1 MLYLAV
7 YLIMW
12 VIIGSVF
19 GVATNA
25 IIKNRG
31 GVFRKLVLVGLFLW
45 LHCNDRGPVKTSQS
59 LPAHIWRYRF
69 YCPIIYL
76 FGQVE

>member
-12 VIIGSVF
+12 AIIGSIF

-31 GVFRKLVLVGLFLW
+31 YSENWFWWGFFFGFIAMIVALSKPAITPSTHMAIQILLPHHILIR
-45 LHCNDRGPVKTSQS
+45 TS
-59 LPAHIWRYRF
+59 
-69 YCPIIYL
+69 
-76 FGQVE
+76 

>member
-31 GVFRKLVLVGLFLW
+31 GGIQKIGFGGAF
-45 LHCNDRGPVKTSQS
+45 S
-59 LPAHIWRYRF
+59 LAS
-69 YCPIIYL
+69 L
-76 FGQVE
+76 Q

>member
-12 VIIGSVF
+12 AIIGSIF

-31 GVFRKLVLVGLFLW
+31 IQKIGFGGAF
-45 LHCNDRGPVKTSQS
+45 S
-59 LPAHIWRYRF
+59 LAS
-69 YCPIIYL
+69 L
-76 FGQVE
+76 Q